1 MGGVISP
8 YVGNYSIRNK
18 HERTKS
24 FGISRNGPPVF
35 DGKIIQY
42 GRPHDFVGELIRK
55 KLTGFVYF
63 YHLLTLKV
71 FCALTLKVEV
81 WGFPCVILDSKNFL
95 FPDSFKKA
103 KDREEALLSDSTTKG
118 GVASDLS
125 PSTGKSSR
133 KAAVAG
139 RAFLKKVTS
148 ADEQIVTQSVSCFC
162 Q

>member
-1 MGGVISP
+1 M
-8 YVGNYSIRNK
+8 RN
-18 HERTKS
+18 S
-24 FGISRNGPPVF
+24 
-35 DGKIIQY
+35 
-42 GRPHDFVGELIRK
+42 
-55 KLTGFVYF
+55 GFQ
-63 YHLLTLKV
+63 
-71 FCALTLKVEV
+71 
-81 WGFPCVILDSKNFL
+81 NFL

-125 PSTGKSSR
+125 PSTGKSCR